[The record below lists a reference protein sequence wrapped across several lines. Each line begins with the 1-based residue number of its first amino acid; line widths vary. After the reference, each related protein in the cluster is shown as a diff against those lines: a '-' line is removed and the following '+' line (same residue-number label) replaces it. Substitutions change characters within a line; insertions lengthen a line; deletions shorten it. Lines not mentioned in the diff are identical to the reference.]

1 MFTQTH
7 TRIFCFFL
15 LCLTYCYP
23 TTNSQAQT
31 TFGPQQ
37 VISTNADAAFSVYA
51 IDLDGD
57 GDNDVLSASAND
69 DKIAWYR
76 NDGNGNFSTE
86 QIISTNANGAI
97 SVYAIDIDGDGDND
111 VLSASPIDN
120 KIAWYINDGSGNVST
135 EQIISTNAGGARY
148 VYAIDLDGDGDN
160 DVLSASF
167 LDDKIAWYINDGNGN
182 FSIEQIISSIA
193 NGAQSVY
200 AIDIDSD
207 GDNDVLSASANDDKI
222 AWYIND
228 GNGYFSSEQ
237 IISNSVDY
245 ANAVFAIDLDGD
257 GDNDVLSASGDDDKI
272 AWYINDGSGNFSAEQ
287 IISTNSAG
295 IRRVY
300 AIDLDN
306 DGDNDV
312 LSASW
317 SNNKITGYL
326 NDGNGNFSTEQI
338 ISTNT
343 YTVAYVYA
351 IDLDGDGD
359 NDVLS
364 ASYNNDKIAW
374 YENILLSPTDPI
386 PPIAN
391 FTTTPTATP
400 AAPNPDTLYIC
411 SGQTVYTNNLSSN
424 ANAYLWNF
432 GDGSTPNTQTN
443 PTHTYTQAGTYP
455 LTLIAY
461 NNTPSPFTCEANA
474 GYPQYGIEGGFGGIQ
489 GYNNSLNYTQSYL
502 AFDVDSNMVSIHSTL
517 GSATYIS
524 TNEYIVAVNYL
535 TSEVTPANTIGGLQQ
550 QVANDECIDFDV
562 YSVCGLQG
570 TSLFPIYDA
579 AYGGY
584 LIMFNPGF
592 FIPQNP
598 LGNYDSYVYPYH
610 VAFTESDWFGF
621 GLVYYLLDTNYQPF
635 FSGDTIQY
643 CPMYN
648 GVTQCCQTIIIPNT
662 PPGGG
667 TPEPLA
673 PNPIVPLYSARPANS
688 NEVVL
693 SDTTNIVVVV
703 QPALAPDITCIST
716 LCANDTAQ
724 YHTNAL
730 CANYQWDVIGGT
742 IISGQNTPDINVV
755 WANTPEGTIS
765 LTAACDEAYC
775 NLPTVVAVPIITQT
789 ATIAGKHL
797 VCLNEVLNY
806 TVPFFGGTT
815 YNWTID
821 PPQAGEIIAGNNSHQ
836 ITVRWT
842 NMEATLTA
850 SYQNQVLGC
859 NGTANLNITPMA
871 AFAIDTLAIVCQGTQ
886 STLNT
891 TENGEFTWSVV
902 GGNIVSGQGSNSIVV
917 NWTSEGTATVNATAN
932 NPNSFC
938 NLTANASTTVL
949 AFPQSPTIIG
959 QTIICPTQTYLYSAS
974 PTQNNTTFVWTAT
987 GGTITAGQSS
997 STVSVVWNGLPPY
1010 SLSVVRQTN
1019 SQPACLSNPTTLAVS
1034 SFTDGGSLSILG
1046 DNVVCPALTVSYTAT
1061 PNITNLLYEWSISP
1075 TTAGQII
1082 GGQGTANIAIQWATT
1097 TPPDATLTVTA
1108 CSQTANYTINFADAP
1123 QPLINQNNVLCSN
1136 NTATLSVTNVADI
1149 SQYTWQTETG
1159 STLSNAPTATI
1170 NEAGIYTL
1178 SVINSSGCLGYD
1190 AISVIENTAPVAN
1203 ILSPSYL
1210 VCIQDA
1216 LDIPLMAIDGTNYAF
1231 EWLLNGVPIADT
1243 NSPFYTH
1250 PATDVAGNFTYQVNV
1265 TDVSNNCIT
1274 LSDAANIIQAL
1285 CVPDTSGGGGTG
1297 TGGPTDPN
1305 CPPTAGHEVSFSLA
1319 SDGENCQTVTLTQ
1332 TSVDVFTQ
1340 FIVFWG
1346 DGAIDTLTGNTATH
1360 TYPNNIALYTVR
1372 LRGWFVHLN
1381 TGALCYKTHNEPY
1394 SVPLAARFDV
1404 LEACLGNEWQFMDRS
1419 YYLPTTSIS
1428 NWLWDFGDG
1437 SPIVSGSQTA
1447 AHTYTTAGSFVVTL
1461 TITDGNC
1468 TISSNQTITVAPL
1481 PTLNFSV
1488 DGGACVDNVLHFTPS
1503 NPNLISYVWSFGDG
1517 ATSSTQNA
1525 AHQYNAASNYTANL
1539 SATTNLGC
1547 VVTANPQTISINP
1560 QPQPQNI
1567 VATDTL
1573 LCSGETTTLTA
1584 PLGVAYLWSTGS
1596 VDSSIVVSAAGN
1608 YVVKVTLADGCY
1620 YTTSAQ
1626 NINVTLPLNATIYPS
1641 SDTAHFCASNTA
1653 QFLYVNQNENYTYAW
1668 GPSVGTTYQKQVY
1681 YNSTY
1686 TITVT
1691 DTQTGCTATDNTVV
1705 QLHSIS
1711 GVPIVAGNTTDVCQ
1725 GETAQLWVSNNMPS
1739 ADHFVWTNGVE
1750 DSLINITTSGN
1761 YGVYAVDNWGC
1772 VSDTSAVSTI
1782 TINAL
1787 PNVDLFPAGCYELC
1801 QGDTLSLPI
1810 GTASNYQWFFN
1821 NTLLTN
1827 NTANFVP
1834 QAEGDYF
1841 VVMTNDAGCTDT
1853 SGILSLQFKTNCPT
1867 NNPLPIS
1874 LIDFSGTVKEQGNL
1888 LHWASATEINAN
1900 HYTLYYS
1907 NNGEHFVPI
1916 NTTKASGN
1924 SNTTKHYQYLHN
1936 SKAALSYYRL
1946 EETDYDGTTH
1956 KLGTIVL
1963 HRLNADA
1970 QNVLVYPNPAQ
1981 TTLQIN
1987 YQTTQAQLVTLQI
2000 YDIMGR
2006 LLHTQ
2011 TKMAQANANNW
2022 QIDVNSYP
2030 TGIYWLQIGEQT
2042 IKWTKF

>member
-1 MFTQTH
+1 MMY
-7 TRIFCFFL
+7 FL
-15 LCLTYCYP
+15 TSYYDDKIAWHSNDGSGNFSAEQVI
-23 TTNSQAQT
+23 TTNANGVLSVYAIDIDGDGDNDVLSASQFDNKIAWYINNGSGNFSAEQIISTNANGASSVYAIDIDGDGDKDVLSASFSDAKIAWYINDGSGSFSVEQIIT
-31 TFGPQQ
+31 TNADGARSVYAIDLDGDGDNDVLSASIYDNKIAWYINNGNGNFSSEQ
-37 VISTNADAAFSVYA
+37 VISTNTNGSVSVYA

-57 GDNDVLSASAND
+57 GDNDVLSASA
-69 DKIAWYR
+69 Y
-76 NDGNGNFSTE
+76 GTH
-86 QIISTNANGAI
+86 
-97 SVYAIDIDGDGDND
+97 V
-111 VLSASPIDN
+111 
-120 KIAWYINDGSGNVST
+120 
-135 EQIISTNAGGARY
+135 
-148 VYAIDLDGDGDN
+148 
-160 DVLSASF
+160 
-167 LDDKIAWYINDGNGN
+167 
-182 FSIEQIISSIA
+182 
-193 NGAQSVY
+193 
-200 AIDIDSD
+200 
-207 GDNDVLSASANDDKI
+207 
-222 AWYIND
+222 
-228 GNGYFSSEQ
+228 
-237 IISNSVDY
+237 
-245 ANAVFAIDLDGD
+245 
-257 GDNDVLSASGDDDKI
+257 
-272 AWYINDGSGNFSAEQ
+272 
-287 IISTNSAG
+287 
-295 IRRVY
+295 
-300 AIDLDN
+300 
-306 DGDNDV
+306 
-312 LSASW
+312 
-317 SNNKITGYL
+317 
-326 NDGNGNFSTEQI
+326 
-338 ISTNT
+338 
-343 YTVAYVYA
+343 
-351 IDLDGDGD
+351 
-359 NDVLS
+359 
-364 ASYNNDKIAW
+364 AW
-374 YENILLSPTDPI
+374 YENILLSPTEPI

-502 AFDVDSNMVSIHSTL
+502 TFDVDSNMVSIHSTL
-517 GSATYIS
+517 DNAAYNS

-535 TSEVTPANTIGGLQQ
+535 ASEVTPANTISGLQQ
-550 QVANDECIDFDV
+550 QVANGECINFDV
-562 YSVCGLQG
+562 YSLCGLKNNN
-570 TSLFPIYDA
+570 LFPIYNA

-584 LIMFNPGF
+584 LIMFDPNFSIPYNPE
-592 FIPQNP
+592 
-598 LGNYDSYVYPYH
+598 GNYDSYVYPYH
-610 VAFTESDWFGF
+610 VAYTGLGWFGD
-621 GLVYYLLDTNYQPF
+621 LQYYLLDTNYQPF
-635 FSGDTIQY
+635 ALGDTIQY
-643 CPMYN
+643 CPTYN
-648 GVTQCCQTIIIPNT
+648 GVTQCCKTIIIPST
-662 PPGGG
+662 LPGGG

-673 PNPIVPLYSARPANS
+673 PYNPIVPLYSARPANS

-730 CANYQWDVIGGT
+730 CTNYQWAVIGGT

-755 WANTPEGTIS
+755 WGNTPEGTIS

-806 TVPFFGGTT
+806 TAPFFGGTT

-859 NGTANLNITPMA
+859 NGTANLNITPVA
-871 AFAIDTLAIVCQGTQ
+871 AFAIDTLDIVCQGTQ

-917 NWTSEGTATVNATAN
+917 DWTTEGTTTVNATAN

-949 AFPQSPTIIG
+949 AFPQSPTITG

-987 GGTITAGQSS
+987 GGTITAGQNSA
-997 STVSVVWNGLPPY
+997 TVSVVWNGLPPY

-1034 SFTDGGSLSILG
+1034 SFTNSGGLSILG
-1046 DNVVCPALTVSYTAT
+1046 DNVVCPALTANYTAT
-1061 PNITNLLYEWSISP
+1061 PNIANLLYEWSISP

-1082 GGQGTANIAIQWATT
+1082 GGQGTANIVIQWATT

-1108 CSQTANYTINFADAP
+1108 CSQTANYTINFADVP
-1123 QPLINQNNVLCSN
+1123 QPLINQNNVLCSD

-1149 SQYTWQTETG
+1149 SQYIWQTETG
-1159 STLSNAPTATI
+1159 STLSNAPTVVVDA
-1170 NEAGIYTL
+1170 AGIYTL

-1190 AISVIENTAPVAN
+1190 AISVVENTAPVAD
-1203 ILSPSYL
+1203 ILSSSYL

-1250 PATDVAGNFTYQVNV
+1250 PATDVAGNFTYQVSV
-1265 TDVSNNCIT
+1265 TDVSNNCVT

-1305 CPPTAGHEVSFSLA
+1305 CPPTAGHEVSFTLA
-1319 SDGENCQTVTLTQ
+1319 SDGDNCQTVTLTQ
-1332 TSVDVFTQ
+1332 TSVDEFTQ

-1360 TYPNNIALYTVR
+1360 TYPNDIALYTVR
-1372 LRGWFVHLN
+1372 LRGWFVHPN
-1381 TGALCYKTHNEPY
+1381 TGALCYKTHDEPY
-1394 SVPLAARFDV
+1394 SVPLTARFDV

-1419 YYLPTTSIS
+1419 YYLPITSIS
-1428 NWLWDFGDG
+1428 NWTWDFGDG
-1437 SPIVSGSQTA
+1437 SATVSGSQTA

-1525 AHQYNAASNYTANL
+1525 AHQYNAATNYTANL

-1547 VVTANPQTISINP
+1547 VVTANPQTININP

-1626 NINVTLPLNATIYPS
+1626 NINVVLPPNATIYPS

-1668 GPSVGTTYQKQVY
+1668 APYNSTTYQRQVY
-1681 YNSTY
+1681 GSGTY
-1686 TITVT
+1686 TVTVT

-1725 GETAQLWVSNNMPS
+1725 GETVQLWVSNNMPS

-1853 SGILSLQFKTNCPT
+1853 SGVLSLQFKTNCPT
-1867 NNPLPIS
+1867 NNLLPIS

-1900 HYTLYYS
+1900 YYTLYYS
-1907 NNGEHFVPI
+1907 SNGEHFVPI

-1946 EETDYDGTTH
+1946 EETDYDGTAH

-2030 TGIYWLQIGEQT
+2030 TGIYWLQIGEKT